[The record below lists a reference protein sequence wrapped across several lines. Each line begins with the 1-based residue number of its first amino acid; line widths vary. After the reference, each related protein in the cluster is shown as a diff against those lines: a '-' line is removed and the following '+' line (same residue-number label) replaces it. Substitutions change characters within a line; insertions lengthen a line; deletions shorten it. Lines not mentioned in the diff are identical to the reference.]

1 MFKDSFKN
9 ELDSIRPSESVKNE
23 ILEKLAEQSA
33 KDKGFN
39 KINGRKF
46 WLSAVAAMLCISV
59 LAISIFWDKRPNIS
73 TELTPTV
80 PEAAAIETVTYKDIY
95 TLFENLYDEENR
107 GNKGSAWNNI
117 FYGEVYDD
125 AEEYA
130 VDIGGDLK
138 SEADLDAKPENAT
151 GIVNTQSKDDYSS
164 TNVQVEGVD
173 EGDIVKTD
181 GKYIYVH
188 KDYERKIIIAKAE
201 NGKLGLT
208 AEISYGQKGQKKE
221 GFLDMYV
228 KGNRLILIT
237 SEISYTTKTYYP
249 SSRIIARIYDISVPS
264 KAEVLKVFT
273 QSGRYVSSRLSGPNL
288 FVFTTE
294 DFYGKPDENDPT
306 TFVPFVGEDYN
317 ERAVAENNICA
328 FSGDVDRSYFTASS
342 IDIETAERVDEK
354 SVLGGGDEV
363 FVNNSS
369 IYAAATITENFEN
382 KEDGKT
388 SYEINT
394 ALIRFALDG
403 GKISYAA
410 SGKVKGRI
418 LNQFSMDE
426 YNGHFR
432 IVTTT
437 EKLVYLSSKY
447 GDDRDM
453 AYSYLAP
460 EEKKANALFVLD
472 QNLKTVGSITDLAKD
487 EQVYSVRFSG
497 DIGYFVTF
505 MQIDPLFTVDLSN
518 PKEPKVLSALK
529 IPGFSNYLHPYGD
542 GLLLGIGQNA
552 DEKTGDVETAKL
564 SMFNVSDPENVTE
577 ESVYDLKFSN
587 VSAEY
592 NHKAVLV
599 SVGKNLIGLAGYD
612 YISDK
617 YCLYKYENKQF
628 KKLAEFKIGDYAD
641 NMYDVRGIYI
651 GEYFYLCGNRGI
663 VSYTLD
669 GFKETAKLLF

>member
-1 MFKDSFKN
+1 MFKDSFRN
-9 ELDSIRPSESVKNE
+9 ELDKIKPSETTKKE

-46 WLSAVAAMLCISV
+46 WLSAVAAALCISV

-73 TELTPTV
+73 TELTPAV

-117 FYGEVYDD
+117 FYGVTDYAEDED
-125 AEEYA
+125 AI
-130 VDIGGDLK
+130 DIGGDLK
-138 SEADLDAKPENAT
+138 SEADFDAKPDNAN
-151 GIVNTQSKDDYSS
+151 GALNTQSKDDYSS

-237 SEISYTTKTYYP
+237 SEISYTTKSYYP
-249 SSRIIARIYDISVPS
+249 SSRIIARIYDITVPS

-294 DFYGKPDENDPT
+294 VFYGKPDENDPT

-317 ERAVAENNICA
+317 ERAVAEDNICA
-328 FSGDVDRSYFTASS
+328 FSGEVDRSYFTASS
-342 IDIETAERVDEK
+342 IDIETAERVGEK

-369 IYAAATITENFEN
+369 IYAAAIITENKEN
-382 KEDGKT
+382 KENKITTYEVNT
-388 SYEINT
+388 S
-394 ALIRFALDG
+394 LIRFTIDG
-403 GKISYAA
+403 GKLSYSA

-426 YNGHFR
+426 YNGYFR

-437 EKLVYLSSKY
+437 ESLVYKNKY

-453 AYSYLAP
+453 AYSYQLP

-472 QNLKTVGSITDLAKD
+472 LNLKTVGSITDLAKD

-505 MQIDPLFTVDLSN
+505 RQVDPLFTVDLSN

-529 IPGFSNYLHPYGD
+529 IPGFSNYLHPYGN
-542 GLLLGIGQNA
+542 GLLLGIGKNA
-552 DEKTGDVETAKL
+552 DEKTGSVGTAKF
-564 SMFNVSDPENVTE
+564 SMFDVSDPKNVTE